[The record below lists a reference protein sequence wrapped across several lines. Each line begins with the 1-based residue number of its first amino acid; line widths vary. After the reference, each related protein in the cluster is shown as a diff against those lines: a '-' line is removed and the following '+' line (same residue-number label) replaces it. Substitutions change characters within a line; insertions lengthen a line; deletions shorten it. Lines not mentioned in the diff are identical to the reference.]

1 MQTPKIRVTCK
12 RIIENIRHRLRGLS
26 LVPLGAG
33 PAPSLLFRMKRPG
46 ASLFLTS
53 TLRLRQHLSALLS
66 VRNTFISWHFLLP
79 KFCARLRAGHDVQE
93 AEEGQL
99 QRAGD
104 RTRVS
109 GHLFP
114 LV

>member
-1 MQTPKIRVTCK
+1 
-12 RIIENIRHRLRGLS
+12 
-26 LVPLGAG
+26 
-33 PAPSLLFRMKRPG
+33 MKRPG
-46 ASLFLTS
+46 ASLLLTS
-53 TLRLRQHLSALLS
+53 TLGLRQHLSALLS
-66 VRNTFISWHFLLP
+66 VKDTFISWHFY
-79 KFCARLRAGHDVQE
+79 FSEFGARLRAGHDVQE

-114 LV
+114 LVKVRQLQDRRLPEQLLRSLQLQNFGLFWRDSAQKH